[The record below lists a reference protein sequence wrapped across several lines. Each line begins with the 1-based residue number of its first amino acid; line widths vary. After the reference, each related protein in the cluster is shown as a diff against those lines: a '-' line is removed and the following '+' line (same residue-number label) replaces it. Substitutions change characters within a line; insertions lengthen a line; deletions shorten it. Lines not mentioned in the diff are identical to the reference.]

1 MALSHVRIVGSG
13 LIGTSIGL
21 ALAANEVGV
30 TMVDLDPRAEGL
42 ATDLIQSPSDAPV
55 DLVIFATPIGALS
68 AVIESEFL
76 ANPRS
81 AFIDISSVKSKV
93 KVEVSTSHLPLHRF
107 LPTHPMAGRE
117 VGGAESARADLFQ
130 GRPWI
135 IDSQGVDSEVV
146 AVASELIELLGGH
159 IIDLDSAEH
168 DKAVALVSHLPQLV
182 SSLLA
187 KQLNGGVVNWLELAG
202 AGLRDTTR
210 IASSDSKLW
219 REIVVANSQALRPL
233 LLALREDVD
242 SLISKIDNE
251 SAISELI
258 EQGQK
263 GRARIPGKHGGKARE
278 YTYLPIVIEDQPG
291 QLAAL
296 FDECAKAEVNIEDLA
311 IEHSPGQFTGLIT
324 LALSES
330 DAEKLAI
337 HLKENN
343 WSVHSPKK

>member
-21 ALAANEVGV
+21 ALAANEIGV

-42 ATDLIQSPSDAPV
+42 ATDLIQSPSESPV

-68 AVIESEFL
+68 VVIEPEFL
-76 ANPRS
+76 ANPKS

-93 KVEVSTSHLPLHRF
+93 KAEVSASHLPLHRF

-146 AVASELIELLGGH
+146 KVGAELIQLMGGH

-187 KQLNGGVVNWLELAG
+187 KQLNGGEANWLELAG

-219 REIVVANSQALRPL
+219 REIVVANSQALKPL

-242 SLISKIDNE
+242 ALISQIGDE

-278 YTYLPIVIEDQPG
+278 YTYLPIVIEDKPG

-324 LALSES
+324 LALSEI